1 MTRQQRPSLSSEG
14 TTGEG
19 PTVCE
24 WVSVGRAGRPRVH
37 RSARGYCNQAMML
50 GSGDGGATGGV
61 WALGV
66 AKGPLRM
73 SGLGVCGVGQQ
84 SGTSPRSEQE
94 VEIATQHH

>member
-66 AKGPLRM
+66 AEGPLRM

-94 VEIATQHH
+94 VEVATQHH